1 MHQQCSIDEAMIP
14 YKCRLG
20 FKQYIKNKPT
30 KWGIKIF
37 VLADATVCYVKRLQI
52 YSGKEADNSQNQV
65 GLCTKVVLDLLSG
78 LENTGLELYTDN
90 FYTSP
95 ILYNHLYNRYQC
107 MWNCEV

>member
-14 YKCRLG
+14 YKGRLG

-30 KWGIKIF
+30 KWGIKVF
-37 VLADATVCYVKRLQI
+37 VLADVTVCYVKRLQI

-78 LENTGLELYTDN
+78 LEKYWVG
-90 FYTSP
+90 
-95 ILYNHLYNRYQC
+95 IIH
-107 MWNCEV
+107 